1 MRIARQRSGLDARI
15 SAVLRKSKSAFIGI
29 FVLSAALNVLLLG
42 GAIYMMMVYD
52 VVLPAGSVPTLAGLL
67 LLVILVYVFQCLA
80 DIIRARLLS
89 RVSATI
95 DHDLHSEIFELVQQ
109 ISVERPGR
117 GDSLEPVR
125 DLDDRKSTRLNSSH

>member
-1 MRIARQRSGLDARI
+1 MR
-15 SAVLRKSKSAFIGI
+15 
-29 FVLSAALNVLLLG
+29 
-42 GAIYMMMVYD
+42 MVYY
-52 VVLPAGSVPTLAGLL
+52 VVLPAGSGPTLAGLL

-80 DIIRARLLS
+80 DISRARLLS

-125 DLDDRKSTRLNSSH
+125 DLDQLRNFLSGGGPLAIADLPWMLFFIAVFQQIGRKSVV